1 MNKWLTTLFI
11 MAGLFILASIL
22 SITFIDNSS
31 ITGDAI
37 AVIPIEG
44 VITGTSN
51 SDIFGTSGT
60 ISTDIIETI
69 KEVKENKNIKAVI
82 IEINSPGGAAVASQE
97 IADTIKTINKTKYG
111 VIRDVG
117 ASGGYWVATATDRI
131 YSSPISITGSIGVV
145 SSYLEFSELFD
156 KYGITYE
163 KITGGE
169 KKDLGSPYRE
179 LTSEERNLL
188 QKKINLIHEFFIKE
202 VAKNRNLGEEKVKE
216 LATGEFYTGE
226 EAKELGLIDDYG
238 SVEQVFE
245 ILKKE
250 KNIPNA
256 KLVYIKTEK
265 GMIEILFGTAMYNVG
280 RGIGAEIFTIQ
291 KENKLKI
298 EV

>member
-97 IADTIKTINKTKYG
+97 IADTIN
-111 VIRDVG
+111 
-117 ASGGYWVATATDRI
+117 
-131 YSSPISITGSIGVV
+131 ITGSIGVV

>member
-1 MNKWLTTLFI
+1 M
-11 MAGLFILASIL
+11 
-22 SITFIDNSS
+22 
-31 ITGDAI
+31 
-37 AVIPIEG
+37 
-44 VITGTSN
+44 
-51 SDIFGTSGT
+51 
-60 ISTDIIETI
+60 
-69 KEVKENKNIKAVI
+69 
-82 IEINSPGGAAVASQE
+82 
-97 IADTIKTINKTKYG
+97 
-111 VIRDVG
+111 
-117 ASGGYWVATATDRI
+117 
-131 YSSPISITGSIGVV
+131 
-145 SSYLEFSELFD
+145 
-156 KYGITYE
+156 
-163 KITGGE
+163 
-169 KKDLGSPYRE
+169 
-179 LTSEERNLL
+179 

>member
-156 KYGITYE
+156 K
-163 KITGGE
+163 
-169 KKDLGSPYRE
+169 
-179 LTSEERNLL
+179 
-188 QKKINLIHEFFIKE
+188 
-202 VAKNRNLGEEKVKE
+202 
-216 LATGEFYTGE
+216 
-226 EAKELGLIDDYG
+226 
-238 SVEQVFE
+238 
-245 ILKKE
+245 
-250 KNIPNA
+250 
-256 KLVYIKTEK
+256 
-265 GMIEILFGTAMYNVG
+265 
-280 RGIGAEIFTIQ
+280 
-291 KENKLKI
+291 
-298 EV
+298 